1 MASYSA
7 VIWLIGLC
15 LLVVLLF
22 LVASIKPMFGKITHK
37 TASSVEQA
45 LPSTTQRLYN
55 MLSPSLKDC
64 TLEPKA
70 NRIIIT
76 KADVKKAI
84 VTIDAQAVM
93 SERWLDDVLIINL
106 MPNFVA
112 DDVSTVLTKIRAH
125 IDGEVVN

>member
-22 LVASIKPMFGKITHK
+22 LVASIKPMFGKITNK
-37 TASSVEQA
+37 TTSSAGQA

-70 NRIIIT
+70 NRIIIA

-106 MPNFVA
+106 MPDFVA
-112 DDVSTVLTKIRAH
+112 DDVGAVLTKIRAH
-125 IDGEVVN
+125 IDGGAVN